1 MKKRGISIL
10 VALAMMFTFVSVSA
24 ERNIKIY
31 VDGIELEC
39 DSPAFIENGNTMVP
53 MRNIFEHLNAKVDW
67 DNDTKTITAKKEDT
81 EITLQI
87 GSQTLKKNEKSEQLD
102 VTPVIVND
110 TTFVPIRAVSQA
122 LDANVVWDDK
132 TSTIKISSDSS
143 AASSDNEPTVTM
155 YAPDGRTID
164 VAQSEVEA
172 YENVGWYTE
181 SVVLMYAAD
190 GRTRY
195 TLQSEVEA
203 YQGVGW
209 YTEPV
214 VLMYAADGRTRYT
227 LQSEVEAYEKVGWY
241 REPVVLMY
249 AADGRTRYTLKS
261 EVDAYKKVGWYTEP
275 YTPPK
280 TNSSSSGSS
289 SGGSSSSG
297 VVRGSTV
304 YVTPSGKKYHYSA
317 SCAGKNAR
325 ATTLSAAQAS
335 GKGPCAK
342 CAR

>member
-1 MKKRGISIL
+1 M
-10 VALAMMFTFVSVSA
+10 
-24 ERNIKIY
+24 
-31 VDGIELEC
+31 
-39 DSPAFIENGNTMVP
+39 
-53 MRNIFEHLNAKVDW
+53 
-67 DNDTKTITAKKEDT
+67 
-81 EITLQI
+81 
-87 GSQTLKKNEKSEQLD
+87 
-102 VTPVIVND
+102 ND

-122 LDANVVWDDK
+122 LDANVAWDDK
-132 TSTIKISSDSS
+132 TSTIKISSDYS

-164 VAQSEVEA
+164 IAQSEVEA
-172 YENVGWYTE
+172 YENVGWY
-181 SVVLMYAAD
+181 
-190 GRTRY
+190 
-195 TLQSEVEA
+195 
-203 YQGVGW
+203 
-209 YTEPV
+209 
-214 VLMYAADGRTRYT
+214 
-227 LQSEVEAYEKVGWY
+227 K
-241 REPVVLMY
+241 EPVVLMY

-280 TNSSSSGSS
+280 TNSSSSG
-289 SGGSSSSG
+289 SSSG

>member
-1 MKKRGISIL
+1 M
-10 VALAMMFTFVSVSA
+10 A
-24 ERNIKIY
+24 
-31 VDGIELEC
+31 
-39 DSPAFIENGNTMVP
+39 
-53 MRNIFEHLNAKVDW
+53 
-67 DNDTKTITAKKEDT
+67 
-81 EITLQI
+81 
-87 GSQTLKKNEKSEQLD
+87 
-102 VTPVIVND
+102 
-110 TTFVPIRAVSQA
+110 
-122 LDANVVWDDK
+122 WDDK
-132 TSTIKISSDSS
+132 TSTIKISSDYS

-164 VAQSEVEA
+164 IAQSEVEA
-172 YENVGWYTE
+172 YENVGWYKE
-181 SVVLMYAAD
+181 PVVLMYAAD

-209 YTEPV
+209 YT
-214 VLMYAADGRTRYT
+214 
-227 LQSEVEAYEKVGWY
+227 
-241 REPVVLMY
+241 EPVVLMY

-335 GKGPCAK
+335 GKGPCSK

>member
-181 SVVLMYAAD
+181 
-190 GRTRY
+190 
-195 TLQSEVEA
+195 
-203 YQGVGW
+203 
-209 YTEPV
+209 
-214 VLMYAADGRTRYT
+214 
-227 LQSEVEAYEKVGWY
+227 
-241 REPVVLMY
+241 PVVLMY

>member
-1 MKKRGISIL
+1 MGILLS
-10 VALAMMFTFVSVSA
+10 
-24 ERNIKIY
+24 
-31 VDGIELEC
+31 
-39 DSPAFIENGNTMVP
+39 
-53 MRNIFEHLNAKVDW
+53 
-67 DNDTKTITAKKEDT
+67 
-81 EITLQI
+81 
-87 GSQTLKKNEKSEQLD
+87 
-102 VTPVIVND
+102 
-110 TTFVPIRAVSQA
+110 
-122 LDANVVWDDK
+122 
-132 TSTIKISSDSS
+132 
-143 AASSDNEPTVTM
+143 
-155 YAPDGRTID
+155 
-164 VAQSEVEA
+164 
-172 YENVGWYTE
+172 
-181 SVVLMYAAD
+181 AD

-214 VLMYAADGRTRYT
+214 VVMYAADGRTRYI

-241 REPVVLMY
+241 REQVVLMY

-280 TNSSSSGSS
+280 TNSSSSSGSS
-289 SGGSSSSG
+289 GSLSSSG

-304 YVTPSGKKYHYSA
+304 YVTPSGKKYHYST

-335 GKGPCAK
+335 GKDPCAK

>member
-53 MRNIFEHLNAKVDW
+53 MRNIFERLNAKVDW

-122 LDANVVWDDK
+122 LDANVAWDDES
-132 TSTIKISSDSS
+132 STIKISSDSS
-143 AASSDNEPTVTM
+143 AASSDNELTVTM
-155 YAPDGRTID
+155 HAPDGRTID
-164 VAQSEVEA
+164 IAQSEVEA
-172 YENVGWYTE
+172 YENVGWYT
-181 SVVLMYAAD
+181 
-190 GRTRY
+190 
-195 TLQSEVEA
+195 
-203 YQGVGW
+203 
-209 YTEPV
+209 
-214 VLMYAADGRTRYT
+214 
-227 LQSEVEAYEKVGWY
+227 
-241 REPVVLMY
+241 EPVVLMY

-289 SGGSSSSG
+289 SGGSSGSSSSSG

-335 GKGPCAK
+335 GKGPCSK

>member
-1 MKKRGISIL
+1 MYGFHQRIYELIFGNLKKYSKNLSIRTKRSL
-10 VALAMMFTFVSVSA
+10 LGVSFVIVICAYILNCDIYNFSFRS
-24 ERNIKIY
+24 RNMIY
-31 VDGIELEC
+31 AV
-39 DSPAFIENGNTMVP
+39 AFI
-53 MRNIFEHLNAKVDW
+53 ILL
-67 DNDTKTITAKKEDT
+67 
-81 EITLQI
+81 ITLQI

-102 VTPVIVND
+102 VMPVIVND
-110 TTFVPIRAVSQA
+110 TTFVPVRAVSQA
-122 LDANVVWDDK
+122 LDANVAWDDK
-132 TSTIKISSDSS
+132 TSTIKISSDYS

-164 VAQSEVEA
+164 IAQSEVEA
-172 YENVGWYTE
+172 YENVGWYKE
-181 SVVLMYAAD
+181 PVVLMYAAD

-227 LQSEVEAYEKVGWY
+227 LQSEVEAYQGVGWY
-241 REPVVLMY
+241 TEPVVLMY
-249 AADGRTRYTLKS
+249 AADGRTRYTLQS
-261 EVDAYKKVGWYTEP
+261 EVEAYQGVGWYTEP

-280 TNSSSSGSS
+280 TNSSSSGGS
-289 SGGSSSSG
+289 SGSSSSSG

>member
-10 VALAMMFTFVSVSA
+10 VALAIMFTFVSVSA

-31 VDGIELEC
+31 VDGTELEC

-53 MRNIFEHLNAKVDW
+53 IRNIFEHLNAKVDW
-67 DNDTKTITAKKEDT
+67 DNDTKTITTKKEDT

-87 GSQTLKKNEKSEQLD
+87 GSQTLQKNEKSEQLD

-122 LDANVVWDDK
+122 LDANVAWDDK
-132 TSTIKISSDSS
+132 TSTIKISSDYS

-164 VAQSEVEA
+164 IAQSEVEA
-172 YENVGWYTE
+172 YENVGWYKE
-181 SVVLMYAAD
+181 PVVLMYAAD

-227 LQSEVEAYEKVGWY
+227 L
-241 REPVVLMY
+241 
-249 AADGRTRYTLKS
+249 KS

-280 TNSSSSGSS
+280 TNSSSSG
-289 SGGSSSSG
+289 SSSG

-342 CAR
+342 CARQLCNFITTMSIQFNCINC

>member
-1 MKKRGISIL
+1 
-10 VALAMMFTFVSVSA
+10 MFTFVSVSA

-155 YAPDGRTID
+155 YAP
-164 VAQSEVEA
+164 
-172 YENVGWYTE
+172 
-181 SVVLMYAAD
+181 D

>member
-10 VALAMMFTFVSVSA
+10 VALTMMFTFVSVSA

-31 VDGIELEC
+31 VDGTELEC

-102 VTPVIVND
+102 VMPVIVND
-110 TTFVPIRAVSQA
+110 TTFVPVRAVSQA
-122 LDANVVWDDK
+122 LDANVAWDDK
-132 TSTIKISSDSS
+132 TSTIKISSDYS

-164 VAQSEVEA
+164 IAQSEVEA
-172 YENVGWYTE
+172 YENVGWYK
-181 SVVLMYAAD
+181 
-190 GRTRY
+190 
-195 TLQSEVEA
+195 
-203 YQGVGW
+203 
-209 YTEPV
+209 EPV

-227 LQSEVEAYEKVGWY
+227 LKSEVDAYKKVGWY
-241 REPVVLMY
+241 TEPVVLMY

-335 GKGPCAK
+335 GKGPCSK